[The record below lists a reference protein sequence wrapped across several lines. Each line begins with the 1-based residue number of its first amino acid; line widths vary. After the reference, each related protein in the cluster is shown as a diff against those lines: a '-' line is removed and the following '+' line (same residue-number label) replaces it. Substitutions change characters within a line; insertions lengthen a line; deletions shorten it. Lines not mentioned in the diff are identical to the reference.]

1 MTQHHDREG
10 RQGIPLSA
18 VYRQLDDQPAAGAEG
33 YDPAATV
40 ARLMTRWAGEAQ
52 GTQQG
57 EHATS
62 SAPKTEAAVLSARQD
77 LTLQTGRR
85 RLASTVS
92 AYVAILGI
100 SGIAA
105 AVAVLA
111 GHLPAM
117 ALAGLAVTAV
127 LVAYA
132 VVLIHRATMHGMT
145 ADHDQLLSRGAAADK
160 LTGNLAMRREQHP
173 RPQSPALLTDED
185 KDEDEDDGDTPLEH
199 RLRRQSPLLRTALRY
214 AQIAAVATLA
224 LTTLHPGFSLATS
237 GVIALAAAGG
247 GLVLTMISLAA
258 TALFANERR
267 SSRAFLFLE
276 LLIGGRSSTR
286 RSRPAKLR

>member
-1 MTQHHDREG
+1 MTQQHHDREE

-18 VYRQLDDQPAAGAEG
+18 VYRQLDDQPAAGTEG

-52 GTQQG
+52 DTQQG

-92 AYVAILGI
+92 AYIAILGI

-105 AVAVLA
+105 AVAVLS

-127 LVAYA
+127 LVAYT

-145 ADHDQLLSRGAAADK
+145 ADHHQLLSRGAAADK
-160 LTGNLAMRREQHP
+160 LTGNPAMRREQHP
-173 RPQSPALLTDED
+173 RPQLPALLTDED
-185 KDEDEDDGDTPLEH
+185 EDDEDTPLEH

-224 LTTLHPGFSLATS
+224 LATLHPGFRLATS

-247 GLVLTMISLAA
+247 GLVLAMISLAA
-258 TALFANERR
+258 TALFADERR

-276 LLIGGRSSTR
+276 MLIGGRSSTR